1 MLLSS
6 RPAALRGVVQH
17 YAWGSPT
24 AIPALLGE
32 PEDGRPWAELWLG
45 THPSGPADVVVDG
58 AAVPLPELLESEG
71 QPPLPFLLKALAA
84 DAALSLQAHPTL
96 EQAREGF
103 AREDAEGIDRAAPH
117 RNYQDANHKPELVV
131 ALTPFRA
138 LAGLRDPAVTLRVVD
153 TLGAAVGEAF
163 APLRDDPT
171 GSGAVTALCSLLNK
185 PADEGAA
192 LVESA
197 LAAAQPGH
205 PDPEVAKA
213 ADLLGVLAKEHP
225 GDVGALVAL
234 LLNDVTLAPGEALFM
249 QAGFLHAYVSGFAVE
264 IMAASDNV
272 LRGGLTP
279 KHVDIDELARV
290 LVPETGAATCVPERP
305 EAPGLVSWP
314 VPVDDFLLARAV
326 VDGGPVALPADRGP
340 GILLVVE
347 GSVEVDGLTVRRGQ
361 SAFLPAGGELR
372 GSGICFLAT
381 AGK

>member
-6 RPAALRGVVQH
+6 GPAALRGVVQH

-45 THPSGPADVVVDG
+45 THPSGPATAVVDG
-58 AAVPLPELLESEG
+58 AAVPLAELLETSG
-71 QPPLPFLLKALAA
+71 QPQLPFLLKLLAA

-96 EQAREGF
+96 EQAREGY
-103 AREDAEGIDRAAPH
+103 AREDAAGVDRSAPH
-117 RNYQDANHKPELVV
+117 RNYRDANHKPELVV

-138 LAGLRDPAVTLRVVD
+138 LAGLRDPAVALKVVRA
-153 TLGAAVGEAF
+153 LGPEVVAAF
-163 APLRDDPT
+163 SPLVEDPT
-171 GSGAVTALCSLLNK
+171 GTGAVATLCGLLHR

-192 LVESA
+192 LVEAA
-197 LAAAQPGH
+197 LAAADTQH
-205 PDPEVAKA
+205 PDRDVAQA
-213 ADLLGVLAKEHP
+213 ADLLALLAKEHP

-249 QAGFLHAYVSGFAVE
+249 PAGFLHAYVSGFAVE

-290 LVPETGAATCVPERP
+290 LVPETGPAGCVPAEP
-305 EAPGLVSWP
+305 DGPGVVRWP

-326 VDGGPVALPADRGP
+326 VDGDVVALPVDRGP
-340 GILLVVE
+340 GILLVTA
-347 GSVEVDGLTVRRGQ
+347 GSVTVDGLTVAQGQ
-361 SAFLPAGGELR
+361 AALLAAGGELR
-372 GSGICFLAT
+372 GSGTCFLAT
-381 AGK
+381 AGR